1 MSCEEGTQDLIL
13 SRIFHMKNGKGGVF
27 LRVTIA
33 LALSSASGKGGAPG
47 LI

>member
-13 SRIFHMKNGKGGVF
+13 SRIFYMKNGKGGVF
-27 LRVTIA
+27 LMVTIT